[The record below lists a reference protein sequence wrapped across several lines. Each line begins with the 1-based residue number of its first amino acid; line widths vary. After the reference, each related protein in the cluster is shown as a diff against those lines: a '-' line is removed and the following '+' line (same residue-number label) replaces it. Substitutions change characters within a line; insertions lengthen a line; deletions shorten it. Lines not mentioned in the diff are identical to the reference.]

1 MNEILT
7 WLLALVQSVD
17 PWLRILLSGVAMFG
31 ETSVLLGVLIPG
43 DTVVLVSSTATADWW
58 QYGFLVLAV
67 ILGSLGGETFG
78 FYLGRY
84 FGPRI
89 RHSRLGRRIGEH
101 NWDRAERYLE
111 RRGGIAVF
119 VSRFLPVMRS
129 LIPLTVG
136 TSEMRYRRFLAWTTP
151 ACTIWAVAYVLAG
164 WLAADSYRR
173 LAGQLRWAGFVF
185 AAIVLVFVMLVWLVK
200 KAITRVE
207 ERHMEHSASVSPE
220 VTDDL
225 RADHRRT
232 PGGRAPGALGDEAPP
247 TS

>member
-1 MNEILT
+1 MNEILS
-7 WLLALVQSVD
+7 WLLDLVQSVD

-31 ETSVLLGVLIPG
+31 ETSVLIGLVMPG
-43 DTVVLVSSTATADWW
+43 DTVVLVSSTATQDGW
-58 QYGFLVLAV
+58 QYGFLLIAV
-67 ILGSLGGETFG
+67 IVGSLGGETLG
-78 FYLGRY
+78 FFLGRF

-119 VSRFLPVMRS
+119 ISRFLPVLHS

-136 TSEMRYRRFLAWTTP
+136 TSEMRYRRFLAWTVP
-151 ACTIWAVAYVLAG
+151 ACVLWAGAYVTVG

-173 LAGQLRWAGFVF
+173 LAGELKWAGFVF
-185 AAIVLVFVMLVWLVK
+185 AAIVLVFAVLVWLAK
-200 KAITRVE
+200 KAISRAE
-207 ERHMEHSASVSPE
+207 ARHMNRDADPE
-220 VTDDL
+220 RPGDDEAAGRTL
-225 RADHRRT
+225 T
-232 PGGRAPGALGDEAPP
+232 PGRLDRHRP